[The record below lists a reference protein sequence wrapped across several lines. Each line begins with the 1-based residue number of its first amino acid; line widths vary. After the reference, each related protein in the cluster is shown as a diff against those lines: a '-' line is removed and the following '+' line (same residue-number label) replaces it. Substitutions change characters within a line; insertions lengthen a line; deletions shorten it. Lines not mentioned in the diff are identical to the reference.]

1 MTGQLSRHFLLILV
15 KSNIIASDSVLHFQL
30 KTYVSILLDI
40 LAKRGR
46 LGNVTDKRTFSAYRF
61 EYVFVPLTLSP

>member
-1 MTGQLSRHFLLILV
+1 MTGQLSRHFLLILD

-30 KTYVSILLDI
+30 KTYVSILLEI

-46 LGNVTDKRTFSAYRF
+46 LENVTDKRTFSAYHF

>member
-1 MTGQLSRHFLLILV
+1 MTGQLSRHFLLILD

-46 LGNVTDKRTFSAYRF
+46 LENVTDKRTFSAYRF
-61 EYVFVPLTLSP
+61 EYVFVSLTLSP